1 MLCRTYTGESDSEK
15 KFENLLLNN
24 RVVNTSLMSPFLE
37 DGVCV
42 CVCACVRACVRACV
56 CV

>member
-37 DGVCV
+37 DGVSVCV
-42 CVCACVRACVRACV
+42 CVLSLIHI
-56 CV
+56 